1 MSASIEKKQERVIYW
16 YHILILSFVH
26 LIFPWSLY
34 ILFSR
39 QQFSLFAW
47 VFVLSYSSGIGISV
61 GSHRLWTHR
70 AFKAKLPLRIFL
82 AFLQTKAYQ
91 YSIFNWV
98 RDHRMHHKFT
108 DTDADPHNPN
118 RGFFFRHIGW
128 LFVKPHSQILAKR
141 KDIDMSD
148 VWADP
153 VVYYQKKYYPPLAV
167 FCAII
172 IPVSATYTLFS
183 LSIIESFLIA
193 FVAPFIFILHITL
206 MINSLGH
213 GSGERPYTLTTTAT
227 DMTLPLQ
234 FGMGDGDHNFHHAF
248 PHDYCSSEWGW
259 NWNVGA
265 ICIDLFRC
273 IGQAYDLN
281 RASKRDILTQKLLVL
296 DQLEKLGVKT

>member
-1 MSASIEKKQERVIYW
+1 MCASVEKKQERVIYW

-34 ILFSR
+34 ILFSK

-153 VVYYQKKYYPPLAV
+153 VVYYQKKILSSAGNLLRRHYSRIGNLRP
-167 FCAII
+167 IQ
-172 IPVSATYTLFS
+172 PVHNRIVSNCIRQSIRIHPTHHPHDQQPRPRVRGETLHS
-183 LSIIESFLIA
+183 
-193 FVAPFIFILHITL
+193 HH
-206 MINSLGH
+206 NGH
-213 GSGERPYTLTTTAT
+213 GHDPSSSVRNGGWRPQLPPRFSTRLLFQRVGLELERRSYLYRSVPMYRSGVR
-227 DMTLPLQ
+227 
-234 FGMGDGDHNFHHAF
+234 
-248 PHDYCSSEWGW
+248 
-259 NWNVGA
+259 
-265 ICIDLFRC
+265 
-273 IGQAYDLN
+273 
-281 RASKRDILTQKLLVL
+281 SK
-296 DQLEKLGVKT
+296 